1 MARALPGR
9 QPDASLGVIGPLPI
23 FHVSPIRADTSH
35 MLKPMVEVK
44 DEGGVL
50 VAEFWDCLRLDPN
63 PVRDLR
69 QHYETHVRS
78 KGKPDLVVDLNGVVF
93 AGSAA
98 LGGFLAL
105 NRLARQQG
113 GRVVFC
119 NVDENVHEVF
129 RISKLTPMFTF
140 VEDRPAALAFLARS
154 LEDHAPA
161 TDAHGPAASSPSS
174 SPSSPPRGDGPLRRM
189 KRRDP

>member
-1 MARALPGR
+1 
-9 QPDASLGVIGPLPI
+9 
-23 FHVSPIRADTSH
+23 

-44 DEGGVL
+44 NEDGVL

-69 QHYETHVRS
+69 QHYEAHVRS

-129 RISKLTPMFTF
+129 RISKLTPMFVF
-140 VEDRPAALAFLARS
+140 VEDRAAALAFVS
-154 LEDHAPA
+154 KPDEEVP
-161 TDAHGPAASSPSS
+161 PAANGQGPIAGPQAGPPPTSSQAA
-174 SPSSPPRGDGPLRRM
+174 PRSDGPLRRPR
-189 KRRDP
+189 RRDS